1 MLVVAD
7 SSPLNVLIRIEYV
20 DVLPV
25 LFTQVV
31 IPSEVARELSRPRT
45 PQIVKDFIA
54 RTPPWL
60 AIREAR
66 PTAISSRLDPGEL
79 AAISLALELKAD
91 FLLIDEKAGRRAA
104 AENNLTIIGS
114 IGILERAA
122 ERGLLDLNEA
132 FQRVRRTDFHVSNEL
147 LDQSMERHNRNTSA

>member
-1 MLVVAD
+1 MLVVAN
-7 SSPLNVLIRIEYV
+7 SSPLNILIRIRYV

-25 LFTQVV
+25 LFNQVV
-31 IPSEVARELSRPRT
+31 IPGEVARELSRPRT

-54 RTPPWL
+54 RAPAWL
-60 AIREAR
+60 AIRESR
-66 PTAISSRLDPGEL
+66 PAETSTRLDSGEL

-122 ERGLLDLNEA
+122 KRGLLDLEEA
-132 FQRVRRTDFHVSNEL
+132 FQRIKQTDFHVSDEL
-147 LDQSMERHNRNTSA
+147 LDQSLKRHQ